1 MVTLQSAEQALKSFY
16 LDAIKETINTKTSP
30 FLAMI
35 ESSTNNVY
43 GKDVKKMFRVGFN
56 NSVAAGSETG
66 DLPAADQSNYIQLTA
81 TLKNLY
87 GTIEISDKAIRAS
100 QSNEGAFVNLLND
113 EMENLLRGAKYN
125 FNRMLM
131 GNGTGFLCDI
141 YKSSVPNTL
150 VPSDFGTV
158 QPGMRVV
165 LMNYDHT
172 YMEGGIERTIL
183 YVDRSGGVIKFSGP
197 TFPTEIQ
204 GYLAIAHQEE
214 ELSGLKA
221 IFENKNIY
229 GMTEEQYHSV
239 KPYDYDCSD
248 EFDEMMLM
256 NAIDLIEQS
265 SNSTPNLIIC
275 SYGVRR
281 AIVDYYKSKGV
292 MMPTVELEGGVKA
305 ITFNGIPIVV
315 DRFCETGTLYIL
327 NTDDFKLYQLC
338 DWEWMESEDGKIL
351 RQVPGKP
358 VYTATLVK
366 YAELICERPNA
377 QGRITNI
384 SEK

>member
-43 GKDVKKMFRVGFN
+43 GKDVKKMIRVGFN

-141 YKSSVPNTL
+141 YKSSLQNT
-150 VPSDFGTV
+150 VSPSDFGTV

-183 YVDRSGGVIKFSGP
+183 YVDRIGGVIKLSGP
-197 TFPTEIQ
+197 DLPTEIQ
-204 GYLAIAHQEE
+204 GYIAIAHQEE

-221 IFENKNIY
+221 IFENKNVY

-248 EFDEMMLM
+248 EFDEIMLM

-315 DRFCETGTLYIL
+315 DRFCEMGTLYIL

-384 SEK
+384 NEK

>member
-214 ELSGLKA
+214 VLSGLKA

-384 SEK
+384 NEK

>member
-43 GKDVKKMFRVGFN
+43 GKDVKKMIRVGFN

-131 GNGTGFLCDI
+131 GNGMGFLCDI

-150 VPSDFGTV
+150 VPSDFATV

-197 TFPTEIQ
+197 TLPTEIQ

-221 IFENKNIY
+221 IFENKNVY

-384 SEK
+384 TEK